1 MLRSMGF
8 TQKHLYRMMAY
19 ECMNYGLKA
28 ILWSAPLSIGLC
40 YGLYKVTNLAYS
52 TDFAPPWDVFIIGIC
67 LILAVLFA
75 SATYAIFTIR
85 KDNPID
91 AIRMENT

>member
-1 MLRSMGF
+1 
-8 TQKHLYRMMAY
+8 MMAY
-19 ECMNYGLKA
+19 ECMNYGAKA

-52 TDFAPPWDVFIIGIC
+52 TDFSPPWDDFAIGIF

-75 SATYAIFTIR
+75 SATYAIFAIR

-91 AIRMENT
+91 AIRMENI